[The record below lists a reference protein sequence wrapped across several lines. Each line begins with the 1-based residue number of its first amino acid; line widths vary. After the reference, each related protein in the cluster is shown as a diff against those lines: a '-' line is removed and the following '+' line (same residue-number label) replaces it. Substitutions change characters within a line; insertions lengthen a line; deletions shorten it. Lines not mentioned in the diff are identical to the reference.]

1 LSSGKDSEMTI
12 TIFILSLLGAMALGV
27 PIAFSLLICGAALML
42 HLNMFDAQILA
53 QNLIEG
59 SNSFPLLAVPF
70 FMLAGEIMNAGGLSR
85 RIVNFA
91 MACVGHIK
99 GGLGYVTIMAAVI
112 MAALSGSAVADAAA
126 LASLLLPMM
135 IAAGHDRSR
144 SAGLIAS
151 AGIIA
156 PVIPP
161 SIGFVIF
168 GVAGNVSISKL
179 FMAGIVPGIMLGAA
193 LWVTWWWLARTEVV
207 QVPPRKSL
215 LEIGVAMRQ
224 ATWALV
230 LPFIV
235 VFGLK
240 FGVFTPTEAAVV
252 ATVYALFIST
262 VIYKELSLKS
272 LLPLF
277 VNAAKTSAIVMF
289 LVAAA
294 MVSAWLITVAN
305 LPAQL
310 ISLLQ
315 PLLDSPRLLM
325 LTIMII
331 TIIVGTALDMTP
343 TILLLTPVL
352 MPVVKAAGID
362 PVYFGVLFII
372 NNAIGLITPPVG
384 TVLNAVAGAGK
395 ISMDEVTRGV
405 MPFMLAQFA
414 IMFAMVAFPAL
425 VMVPARW
432 FY

>member
-1 LSSGKDSEMTI
+1 
-12 TIFILSLLGAMALGV
+12 LLL
-27 PIAFSLLICGAALML
+27 CGAALMW
-42 HLNMFDAQILA
+42 HMNMFDAQILA

-70 FMLAGEIMNAGGLSR
+70 FMLAGEVMNAGGLSR

-91 MACVGHIK
+91 MALVGHIK
-99 GGLGYVTIMAAVI
+99 GGLGYVTIVAAVI
-112 MAALSGSAVADAAA
+112 MASLSGSAVADAAA
-126 LASLLLPMM
+126 LTALLLPMM
-135 IAAGHDRSR
+135 VAAGHDKAR

-156 PVIPP
+156 PIIPP

-168 GVAGNVSISKL
+168 GVAGGVSITKL
-179 FMAGIVPGIMLGAA
+179 FMAGIFPGVLLAAA
-193 LWVTWWWLARTEVV
+193 LWFTWWYLVRKEVV
-207 QVPPRKSL
+207 VPPPRKTTSEVL
-215 LEIGVAMRQ
+215 VAFKD

-230 LPFIV
+230 LPLII

-240 FGVFTPTEAAVV
+240 FGIFTPTEAAVV
-252 ATVYALFIST
+252 AAVYAILISIF
-262 VIYKELSLKS
+262 VYKELSFQKMV
-272 LLPLF
+272 PLF
-277 VNAAKTSAIVMF
+277 ISSAKTCSVVMF

-305 LPAQL
+305 LPAQVV
-310 ISLLQ
+310 SLLE
-315 PLLDSPRLLM
+315 PLLGSPRLLM
-325 LTIMII
+325 LAIMVL
-331 TIIVGTALDMTP
+331 TMVVGTALDMTP

-384 TVLNAVAGAGK
+384 TVLNAVAGVGK
-395 ISMDEVTRGV
+395 VSMDEVTKGV
-405 MPFMLAQFA
+405 IPFMIAQFA
-414 IMFAMVAFPAL
+414 IMFLMVLFPQL

>member
-1 LSSGKDSEMTI
+1 MTI
-12 TIFILSLLGAMALGV
+12 AIFVFSLLGAMALGV
-27 PIAFSLLICGAALML
+27 PIAFALLLCGVALML

-126 LASLLLPMM
+126 LTALLLPMM
-135 IAAGHDRSR
+135 VAAGHDRSR

-179 FMAGIVPGIMLGAA
+179 FMAGIVPGLMLGGA
-193 LWVTWWWLARTEVV
+193 LWVTWWWLARKEAVK
-207 QVPPRKSL
+207 VPPRKSM
-215 LEIGVAMRQ
+215 LEIGVAMRE

-230 LPFIV
+230 LPLIV

-252 ATVYALFIST
+252 AAVYALLIS
-262 VIYKELSLKS
+262 VFVYKELSFKS
-272 LLPLF
+272 IVPLF
-277 VNAAKTSAIVMF
+277 VTAAKTSAIVMF

-310 ISLLQ
+310 IALLQ

-325 LTIMII
+325 LTIMVI
-331 TIIVGTALDMTP
+331 TMVVGTALDMTP

-384 TVLNAVAGAGK
+384 TVLNAVAGVGK

-405 MPFMLAQFA
+405 MPFMVAQFA